1 MEVERWKWK
10 DGSGKMEVGRW
21 KWEDGSGK
29 MGAGR
34 GKMEVAS
41 VTIKITIFKN
51 IN

>member
-41 VTIKITIFKN
+41 VTIKITMFKN